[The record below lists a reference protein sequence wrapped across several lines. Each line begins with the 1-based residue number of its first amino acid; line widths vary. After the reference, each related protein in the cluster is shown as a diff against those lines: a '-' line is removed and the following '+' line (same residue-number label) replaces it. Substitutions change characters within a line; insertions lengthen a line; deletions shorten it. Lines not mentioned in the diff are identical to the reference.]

1 MLSEAKMRVSTDK
14 TDNVHSNN
22 VAARRRQRHVIGE
35 NKYLVAP
42 LLDVTGSLPSRENT
56 AAAAAG
62 AEALGSNLLDEEGL
76 LLLPLQLVLLLL
88 LLLMW

>member
-56 AAAAAG
+56 AAAG